1 MGGGAHLIPTLF
13 VTPEDQRKRIES
25 SGLRVLSV
33 REVESADT
41 DWRTQ
46 GYSKILVTSATK

>member
-46 GYSKILVTSATK
+46 GV